1 MSTEWKIVLEIQSN
15 TYENTKSLSS
25 SLITDCEVTNTQDS
39 FSFEIIENKAKDL
52 RAMWNTRIRGLIA
65 VDSLMTTIDEF
76 DLGED

>member
-25 SLITDCEVTNTQDS
+25 SLITDCEVTNNQDS

>member
-25 SLITDCEVTNTQDS
+25 SLITDCEVTNNQDS

-76 DLGED
+76 DLSED

>member
-25 SLITDCEVTNTQDS
+25 SLITDCEVTNKQDS

-76 DLGED
+76 DLSED

>member
-25 SLITDCEVTNTQDS
+25 SLITDWEVSNNQDS